1 VFFTKVKICSFS
13 PGNAPNWKS
22 ISVREIFTKTI
33 QRGAVSD
40 YLDAEK
46 WIIGA
51 RGQVSDRY
59 CFGTIMERAQSD
71 LLGLL
76 DRRQGLLTL
85 GHLLDR
91 RTGPRKFKRVCGLLP
106 AEDLGQG
113 KARHMRAP

>member
-1 VFFTKVKICSFS
+1 
-13 PGNAPNWKS
+13 
-22 ISVREIFTKTI
+22 
-33 QRGAVSD
+33 
-40 YLDAEK
+40 
-46 WIIGA
+46 
-51 RGQVSDRY
+51 
-59 CFGTIMERAQSD
+59 MERAQSD

-91 RTGPRKFKRVCGLLP
+91 RTGPRKFKRVCGLLS

>member
-1 VFFTKVKICSFS
+1 MDY
-13 PGNAPNWKS
+13 
-22 ISVREIFTKTI
+22 
-33 QRGAVSD
+33 RGERS
-40 YLDAEK
+40 
-46 WIIGA
+46 G
-51 RGQVSDRY
+51 GVSDRY

-91 RTGPRKFKRVCGLLP
+91 RTGPRKFKRVCGLLS